1 MLANGTIEEGTV
13 FWGAIDP
20 RCIFKVLSS
29 YAVIIA
35 VIIAKII
42 ATIAITTVIE
52 KSYQASTL
60 NCASGSTSAAAPSTK
75 HLS

>member
-1 MLANGTIEEGTV
+1 MFFFVFILTFSLQKVLANGTIEEGTV

-35 VIIAKII
+35 KII

-52 KSYQASTL
+52 KS
-60 NCASGSTSAAAPSTK
+60 
-75 HLS
+75 